1 MIPVSI
7 RTYKGSVLANVLSI
21 TGTFLDAMLK
31 LIGVVCAFGMLGEI
45 GVLPGILVGLV
56 IIVLALTLG
65 TLIQKVA
72 WKLADLLVMS
82 KIKRKLSFFKN

>member
-7 RTYKGSVLANVLSI
+7 RTYKGSVLANILSI
-21 TGTFLDAMLK
+21 TGSFLDAMLK
-31 LIGVVCAFGMLGEI
+31 LIGVACAFGMLGEI
-45 GVLPGILVGLV
+45 GILPGILVGLV

-82 KIKRKLSFFKN
+82 KIKRRLSLFKN